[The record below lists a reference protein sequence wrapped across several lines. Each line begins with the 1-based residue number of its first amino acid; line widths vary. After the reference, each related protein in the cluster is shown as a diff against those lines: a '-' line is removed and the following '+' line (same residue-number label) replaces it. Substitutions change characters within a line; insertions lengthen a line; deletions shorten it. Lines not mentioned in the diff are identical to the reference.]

1 MSTCP
6 DPRPIVS
13 ARITALILDSP
24 RLRRQLF
31 PEGLSTSPYT
41 VLNYHQTLTLRDTTG
56 TRAVFRRVQRI
67 QFQHD
72 SVGAILD
79 HFWGDGVAL
88 AGYTN
93 TAGPIA
99 ASFRDGGLRHLVIRL
114 PRPMRR
120 GEVLEFVVE
129 RVALEAFTEE
139 EEWEETTIDH
149 PIRQLSRTIVFPAG
163 RACNAA
169 TLTCGDEAARLH
181 IFARPDGGTE
191 LRLHIPTAQAHT
203 PYTVRW
209 SW

>member
-31 PEGLSTSPYT
+31 PEGLTTSPYS
-41 VLNYHQTLTLRDTTG
+41 VLDYHQTLILRDTTG

-72 SVGAILD
+72 GVGAILD

-88 AGYTN
+88 ASYKH
-93 TAGPIA
+93 TAGSIT
-99 ASFRDGGLRHLVIRL
+99 ASFRDGGRRHLVITL

-120 GEVLEFVVE
+120 GEVLEFTVE
-129 RVALEAFTEE
+129 RVALEAFLET

-149 PIRQLSRTIVFPAG
+149 PIRQLSRRIVFPAG

-169 TLTCGDEAARLH
+169 SLIIGNEAGPLH
-181 IFARPDGGTE
+181 VFEGLDGHTE
-191 LRLHIPTAQAHT
+191 LRLHIPQAQAHA
-203 PYTVRW
+203 PYTVHWRW
-209 SW
+209 